1 LSELDLA
8 KTKIRKFKI
17 SHNADALSQTLQSI
31 RLDSPR
37 MVYVSNVRARA
48 LRTAA
53 EIAWDLANNIA
64 HGVRWFDAMTVLQEL
79 GCNVFVEMPPEKG
92 SVKRV
97 SQRFLK
103 DLPLQ

>member
-1 LSELDLA
+1 
-8 KTKIRKFKI
+8 
-17 SHNADALSQTLQSI
+17 
-31 RLDSPR
+31 
-37 MVYVSNVRARA
+37 
-48 LRTAA
+48 
-53 EIAWDLANNIA
+53 
-64 HGVRWFDAMTVLQEL
+64 VRWFDAMTVLQEL